1 MLTTQTLSVVIAAV
15 ATLSVNAYAA
25 PQQDN
30 PLHPAYYA
38 ERTPVTFQY
47 LPTQPYVDANNPLH
61 PSYAKTTFNDA
72 WISTGASTRKP
83 VAFHL
88 PLVVTYRAGNEA
100 NAHPV
105 LRLDF
110 DYSRRE
116 QHR

>member
-1 MLTTQTLSVVIAAV
+1 MLTSKTLAVVIATV

-61 PSYAKTTFNDA
+61 PSYAKTTFNDT
-72 WISTGASTRKP
+72 WISTGAIGGNAYVDSGN
-83 VAFHL
+83 
-88 PLVVTYRAGNEA
+88 PL
-100 NAHPV
+100 HPSYK
-105 LRLDF
+105 RF
-110 DYSRRE
+110 
-116 QHR
+116 